1 MGDINFDL
9 NKTESAVTVRVNSK
23 IYPLNVI
30 YSASYVFLDRC
41 YIMLDGDP
49 EVEVVVELRLKDG
62 VDLGLDVLAK
72 EFFNEL
78 LNYAFYENQSKK
90 NAQLRNTLLQAALFS
105 DADVDEEPEVEVD
118 DVDWSELDKLEDEA
132 MEDPEGIAIPWEEK
146 YGGSEADEDE
156 AFDSEAMEDPE
167 GIAIPWEEKYGDSG
181 ATDVSSC
188 CGGEGN
194 LEEGN

>member
-1 MGDINFDL
+1 
-9 NKTESAVTVRVNSK
+9 
-23 IYPLNVI
+23 
-30 YSASYVFLDRC
+30 
-41 YIMLDGDP
+41 
-49 EVEVVVELRLKDG
+49 
-62 VDLGLDVLAK
+62 
-72 EFFNEL
+72 
-78 LNYAFYENQSKK
+78 
-90 NAQLRNTLLQAALFS
+90 LLQAALFS